1 MLTMDD
7 IQLATP
13 DDLADP
19 IQLLKD
25 SEYRWGNLQ
34 AVRYDPSRTDLFPGP
49 SFLVE
54 LWERC
59 RAAGGGKIGP
69 LGILPALFCGVR
81 DLGCENIVA
90 LLRKNPLFVLG
101 EWRSPP
107 LPTSCAV
114 CGKHIFTS
122 QVTGRTLHDS
132 TEADIDHD
140 VVLPLQVLAPQFHP
154 LGFCFP
160 VGDPLLAAPALQP
173 ANRNAIFAGYAF
185 FDNAW
190 RTRQQR
196 VLTWLGIT
204 ALFGEFRSA
213 AVHGVR
219 FHDNHLTARWMA
231 QFGFSDV
238 GTIPHYLY
246 SHSSGDLTAGVVST
260 LTRAH
265 FSMLLSEIMTQI
277 QTTPEPTL
285 PTLPTAPLPLSE

>member
-1 MLTMDD
+1 MLTMDN

-25 SEYRWGNLQ
+25 ANYRWGNLQ
-34 AVRYDPSRTDLFPGP
+34 AIRYDPVCTDLFPGP
-49 SFLVE
+49 SFLVT

-59 RAAGGGKIGP
+59 RASGGGKLGP

-101 EWRSPP
+101 EWRSDGS
-107 LPTSCAV
+107 TIN
-114 CGKHIFTS
+114 G
-122 QVTGRTLHDS
+122 VTAS
-132 TEADIDHD
+132 WF
-140 VVLPLQVLAPQFHP
+140 QP

-160 VGDPLLAAPALQP
+160 VGDPLLAASALQP

-185 FDNAW
+185 FDTAW

-213 AVHGVR
+213 AIHGVR
-219 FHDNHLTARWMA
+219 FHDNHLTKRWMT

-246 SHSSGDLTAGVVST
+246 NHSSGDLTAGVVST
-260 LTRAH
+260 LTRGH
-265 FSMLLSEIMTQI
+265 FSALLTNILTQI
-277 QTTPEPTL
+277 QITENPALVRLPASSPE
-285 PTLPTAPLPLSE
+285 A